1 MAVAP
6 DGSVYMAGSPQ
17 SNLFQATAGA
27 FQTTGPPTALP
38 YQGSDAAAIVKMD
51 SQLQKILAATYFG
64 GPYGPGIASMA
75 IDASGKI
82 YIAGGT
88 PPHGLPTRTP
98 LFEAFGPIGGTG
110 FLSEFS
116 SDLSALLFSTYL
128 GDTDSFAIQGVA
140 LGAGGNVII
149 GGTTSAPKNV
159 YVNSLLPAAP
169 PALRVDKIEN
179 AASLVD
185 GPLSAGETIVIL
197 GAGFGSDAQLLIGGA
212 AVPALSISPTRI
224 VAVLPSN
231 LPNAPVAVQVQSGGA
246 TSNPVP
252 IPVAAASPGV
262 FSTDGSG
269 LGQGYIFNQD
279 GTLNTPSNPAKPG
292 DQITI
297 FATGVGPVS
306 FTDGYAVTASPVNVF
321 IDGFYASGV
330 AAVMGPVTGF
340 PGSVYQITVVVPNFA
355 DANQDLKNS
364 TFPPLL
370 GLVLQVAG
378 SSSQIGLSISVVGE
392 GAG

>member
-1 MAVAP
+1 M
-6 DGSVYMAGSPQ
+6 
-17 SNLFQATAGA
+17 
-27 FQTTGPPTALP
+27 
-38 YQGSDAAAIVKMD
+38 DA
-51 SQLQKILAATYFG
+51 QLQKTIAASYFG
-64 GPYGPGIASMA
+64 GPYGPGVTSMA
-75 IDASGKI
+75 TDAAGDI

-88 PPHGLPTRTP
+88 PPRGLPTRTP
-98 LFEAFGPIGGTG
+98 IFEAFGPIGGTG

-116 SDLSALLFSTYL
+116 SDLSTLLFSTYL
-128 GDTDSFAIQGVA
+128 GDTDSFGIQGVA
-140 LGAGGNVII
+140 LGAAGNVII
-149 GGTTSAPKNV
+149 GGTTNGPKNV

-169 PALRVDKIEN
+169 PALRIDKIEN

-185 GPLSAGETIVIL
+185 GPLSAGETIMVR
-197 GAGFGSDAQLLIGGA
+197 GAGFGSDSQLTIGGA
-212 AVPALSISPTRI
+212 AVAAISISPTQI
-224 VAVLPSN
+224 VAVVPSN
-231 LPNAPVAVQVQSGGA
+231 LPNTPVAVQVQSGGS

-252 IPVAAASPGV
+252 VPVAAASPGV

-279 GTLNTPSNPAKPG
+279 GVLNTPSNPAKPG

-306 FTDGYAVTASPVNVF
+306 FTNGYAVTASPVNVF

-330 AAVMGPVTGF
+330 AAVMGAVAGF
-340 PGSVYQITVVVPNFA
+340 PGSVYQITVYVPNFA
-355 DANQDLKNS
+355 AINPDLKNS

-370 GLVLQVAG
+370 GLVLNVAG
-378 SSSQIGLSISVVGE
+378 SSSQIGLSISIVGE